1 MEGRR
6 AARELES
13 SQQEMRR
20 GELQT
25 RVRGMRRGE
34 LQTRVRRMRR
44 GELKSS
50 VRATSMGSKRSRRE
64 GLREELLSDI
74 MLARGCPPVK
84 KLYS

>member
-34 LQTRVRRMRR
+34 LKT
-44 GELKSS
+44 S

-74 MLARGCPPVK
+74 MLARGCPPK
-84 KLYS
+84 QKIYS